1 MHAINGYR
9 QIWMT
14 SLFRQSDVYLNAAM
28 FASDRTSPLERVMVQ
43 GVPFPSL
50 AAAAAVV
57 DKSDAVS
64 VFSKPRSMASPTPT
78 AAGAARDA
86 PPPAPHN
93 HHSDR

>member
-1 MHAINGYR
+1 
-9 QIWMT
+9 MT
-14 SLFRQSDVYLNAAM
+14 SLFRQSDVYLNAAV

-50 AAAAAVV
+50 AAATV